1 MNRSI
6 YLDYNATTPVDP
18 TVLETM
24 LPYFNEKFGNAASRT
39 HSFGWVADEAV
50 ELAREQVA
58 EFIGAEKNEIVFTSG
73 ATEALNL
80 ALKGVFD
87 AYKSKGNHIV
97 TLATEHKAVLDTCKH
112 LEALG
117 ASITYLPVDKNG
129 LPGMDAIRDSINEKT
144 ILFCGMMANNETGVI
159 LPFKEISTIVHEK
172 NCIYLSD
179 TTQACGKIP
188 VDVNQAGIDIL
199 CMSAHKM
206 YGPKGTGAIYL
217 RRRGPRVHI
226 KAQQDGGE
234 HEGGRRSGTL
244 NVPGIVGLGKACQ
257 LSKMILPQEMIRLK
271 SMRDRLEKKL
281 IATGKVSVNGGDS
294 LRLPNTSNLIFHGR
308 RSDIIIRDLS
318 TLAIA
323 TGSACTS
330 AIPKPSHVLL
340 EMGLTDEEASSSIRL
355 SLGKF
360 TSEEEVNVTIET
372 LLNYLASE

>member
-1 MNRSI
+1 MNKSI

-18 TVLETM
+18 IVLETM

-39 HSFGWVADEAV
+39 HSFGWIADEAV

-58 EFIGAEKNEIVFTSG
+58 TFIGAGKNEIVFTSG
-73 ATEALNL
+73 ATESLNL
-80 ALKGVFD
+80 ALKGVAE

-112 LEALG
+112 MESLG

-129 LPGMDAIRDSINEKT
+129 LPDLEILSDSITENT
-144 ILFCGMMANNETGVI
+144 VLFCGMMANNETGVL
-159 LPFKEISTIVHEK
+159 LPVREIAKIVHEK
-172 NCIYLSD
+172 NCLFLSD

-188 VDVNQAGIDIL
+188 VDVNEEGIDIL
-199 CMSAHKM
+199 CISSHKM

-217 RRRGPRVHI
+217 RRRDPRVHI

-244 NVPGIVGLGKACQ
+244 NVPGIVGFGKACE
-257 LSKMILPQEMIRLK
+257 LTRLNLPEENNRIK
-271 SMRDRLEKKL
+271 SLRDRLENHLLKL
-281 IATGKVSVNGGDS
+281 GNISINGAGS
-294 LRLPNTSNLIFHGR
+294 ERLPNTSNLIFHGR
-308 RSDIIIRDLS
+308 RSETTIRTLN
-318 TLAIA
+318 TLALA
-323 TGSACTS
+323 TGSACSS

-340 EMGLTDEEASSSIRL
+340 QMGLTEEEASSSIRI

-360 TSEEEVNVTIET
+360 TSMDEINETIEIIS
-372 LLNYLASE
+372 NYLN